1 MASLIE
7 VTGPAAAMLTPNIN
21 TDAIAP
27 FYRPATAG
35 QPRPFTQTDEERA
48 RNLFAA
54 QRYDLADNELPD
66 FILNRPPFRTAR
78 FILALDNFACGSSR
92 ESAVWY
98 LYAFGIRCVVAPS
111 FGEIFFDNC
120 FKNGLLPLVLDA
132 ATIRELAAEAET
144 GADFIL
150 DVRQSTLTAPNGR
163 TIEFTLSDFRREA
176 LLTGADEIAMTQR
189 HEAAIAAHQDKERRE
204 RPWILRELVK

>member
-1 MASLIE
+1 MPSLIE
-7 VTGPAAAMLTPNIN
+7 VSGAAAPMLLPNIN

-35 QPRPFTQTDEERA
+35 KPRAFTQTNEERA
-48 RNLFAA
+48 KNLFAGL
-54 QRYDLADNELPD
+54 RYDIADNELPG
-66 FILNRPPFRTAR
+66 FVLNRPPFRNAR
-78 FILALDNFACGSSR
+78 FILALENFACGSSR

-120 FKNGLLPLVLDA
+120 FKNGMLPLVLDEA
-132 ATIRELAAEAET
+132 RIRALAAEAAT
-144 GADFIL
+144 GAEFTL
-150 DVRQSTLTAPNGR
+150 DVRRSTLTAPSGR
-163 TIEFTLSDFRREA
+163 AIEFTLSDFRRDA

-189 HEAAIAAHQDKERRE
+189 REEAIEAHQERERRE
-204 RPWILRELVK
+204 RPWVLRESRK

>member
-1 MASLIE
+1 MPSLIE
-7 VTGPAAAMLTPNIN
+7 VAGPAAPMLTPNIN

-27 FYRPATAG
+27 LYRPATAG
-35 QPRPFTQTDEERA
+35 SPRPFTQTDEERA
-48 RNLFAA
+48 KNLFAGL
-54 QRYDLADNELPD
+54 RYDLADDELPD
-66 FILNRPPFRTAR
+66 FVLNRPPFRSAK

-132 ATIRELAAEAET
+132 ATIRELAAEAAT
-144 GADFIL
+144 GADFTL
-150 DVRQSTLTAPNGR
+150 DVRRATLTAPSGR

-189 HEAAIAAHQDKERRE
+189 REAAIAAHQERQRRE
-204 RPWILRELVK
+204 RPWVLRESAK